1 MEQQPSTLDSP
12 FVSAYLAADRIAKQ
26 ASVLA
31 VHAPVKDVK
40 VNYMDLAAKMFT
52 AGFLRFRDDNALSM
66 EIVEKRVLLVRSRH
80 VVLRKLSGTAQ
91 YDPAVKKLYDC
102 IKDGQTARDAVRAW
116 FAVDSANPWAVLFNV
131 VQAQCIAAGL
141 LVEGKQGMLDKMMA
155 TGRAAPVP
163 DKAQEIATLVDT
175 FVQRWNAFM
184 ASEAAL
190 EAALEDDCAHGA
202 KSRFVNAAAVATAA
216 TGDYTD
222 F

>member
-26 ASVLA
+26 ASVFA

-40 VNYMDLAAKMFT
+40 VSYMDLAAKMFA

-80 VVLRKLSGTAQ
+80 VVLRKLSGAAQ

-102 IKDGQTARDAVRAW
+102 IKDGQTARDTVRAW
-116 FAVDSANPWAVLFNV
+116 LEVDSENPWAVLLNI

-141 LVEGKQGMLDKMMA
+141 LVEGKKGMLDKM
-155 TGRAAPVP
+155 TSGSGRAAPVP
-163 DKAQEIATLVDT
+163 DKAQEIATLVDS
-175 FVQRWNAFM
+175 FVQRWNAFA

-190 EAALEDDCAHGA
+190 EAALVDDCAHGA
-202 KSRFVNAAAVATAA
+202 KSRFVSAGATAEA
-216 TGDYTD
+216 SGMD